1 MIYPPIH
8 TAPVIRKDVLVWGGG
23 TGGVSAALQAARSGA
38 STILLTPG
46 PWLGGMVSAAGVCAP
61 DGHELSCWQTGM
73 WGAFLRELHRREP
86 SGLDQNWVS
95 CFGYR
100 PQQAEDILQRW
111 VHNEPLLQ
119 WCGVCE
125 LRNLSLRNGLIRRLE
140 VQQGATT
147 HQQSLSVEA
156 DIFID
161 GSDLGDLLALTDV
174 PYRWGWEAQE
184 QWDEPSAPTQQRLNN
199 EAFFKHQPVQS
210 PTWVVMGQLK
220 QSGPPANPLPPQ
232 QPFELSTASFGL
244 ERTITYGRL
253 PGGLVMLNWPLHGN
267 DWHHGLHR
275 AVSSDPLKRTALANE
290 MKAHSASFLS
300 ALQQCSDGWLTPGK
314 AFPGVNPCVALMPYW
329 RESRRLIGTTT
340 VTENDLLP
348 LSTDAHRASFPLDA
362 SGECTSIAVGTYA
375 NDHHY
380 PGKDWPLAPKS
391 CRWGG
396 RWTGTPFCIPYGA
409 LVSEVVPNLL
419 MADKGFSVSH
429 MANGATRLQPLILN
443 LGQAAGLAAA
453 LSVHRSCLPIEVP
466 VNVLQTHLIHEP
478 TAPAAV
484 LPLMQW
490 PAWHPHWTTAQEMG
504 LAAPDQIDSLGFL
517 AQSQSLHLD
526 RPGLNSAPTDHQ
538 EELLTGR
545 VSTTAEGGFQFSSAD
560 EHWPLITLEPAIN
573 QWLLQQDRTT
583 GMIGVRVVRNP
594 WGPWL
599 RLIGVID

>member
-1 MIYPPIH
+1 M
-8 TAPVIRKDVLVWGGG
+8 IRKDVLVWGGG

-125 LRNLSLRNGLIRRLE
+125 LRNLSLQDGLIRRLD

-147 HQQSLSVEA
+147 DQQSLSVEA

-220 QSGPPANPLPPQ
+220 ESAPPSKPLPPQ
-232 QPFELSTASFGL
+232 HPFELSTASFGL

-300 ALQQCSDGWLTPGK
+300 ALQQCSDGWMTPGK

-380 PGKDWPLAPKS
+380 PGEDWPLAPKS

-490 PAWHPHWTTAQEMG
+490 PAWHPHWTTAQEKG

-517 AQSQSLHLD
+517 APSQSLHLD

-538 EELLTGR
+538 EELLTGK
-545 VSTTAEGGFQFSSAD
+545 VSSTAEGGFQFSSDD

-573 QWLLQQDRTT
+573 QWLLQQDRST
-583 GMIGVRVVRNP
+583 GMIRVRVVRNP

>member
-1 MIYPPIH
+1 
-8 TAPVIRKDVLVWGGG
+8 
-23 TGGVSAALQAARSGA
+23 
-38 STILLTPG
+38 
-46 PWLGGMVSAAGVCAP
+46 
-61 DGHELSCWQTGM
+61 M

-210 PTWVVMGQLK
+210 PTWVVMGQLN

-244 ERTITYGRL
+244 KRTITYGRL

-583 GMIGVRVVRNP
+583 GMIRVRVVRNP

>member
-1 MIYPPIH
+1 
-8 TAPVIRKDVLVWGGG
+8 
-23 TGGVSAALQAARSGA
+23 
-38 STILLTPG
+38 
-46 PWLGGMVSAAGVCAP
+46 
-61 DGHELSCWQTGM
+61 
-73 WGAFLRELHRREP
+73 
-86 SGLDQNWVS
+86 
-95 CFGYR
+95 
-100 PQQAEDILQRW
+100 
-111 VHNEPLLQ
+111 
-119 WCGVCE
+119 
-125 LRNLSLRNGLIRRLE
+125 
-140 VQQGATT
+140 
-147 HQQSLSVEA
+147 
-156 DIFID
+156 
-161 GSDLGDLLALTDV
+161 
-174 PYRWGWEAQE
+174 
-184 QWDEPSAPTQQRLNN
+184 
-199 EAFFKHQPVQS
+199 
-210 PTWVVMGQLK
+210 
-220 QSGPPANPLPPQ
+220 
-232 QPFELSTASFGL
+232 
-244 ERTITYGRL
+244 
-253 PGGLVMLNWPLHGN
+253 
-267 DWHHGLHR
+267 
-275 AVSSDPLKRTALANE
+275 

-504 LAAPDQIDSLGFL
+504 LAAPGQIDSLGFL

-583 GMIGVRVVRNP
+583 GMIRVRVVRNP

>member
-1 MIYPPIH
+1 
-8 TAPVIRKDVLVWGGG
+8 
-23 TGGVSAALQAARSGA
+23 
-38 STILLTPG
+38 
-46 PWLGGMVSAAGVCAP
+46 
-61 DGHELSCWQTGM
+61 
-73 WGAFLRELHRREP
+73 
-86 SGLDQNWVS
+86 
-95 CFGYR
+95 
-100 PQQAEDILQRW
+100 
-111 VHNEPLLQ
+111 
-119 WCGVCE
+119 
-125 LRNLSLRNGLIRRLE
+125 
-140 VQQGATT
+140 
-147 HQQSLSVEA
+147 
-156 DIFID
+156 
-161 GSDLGDLLALTDV
+161 
-174 PYRWGWEAQE
+174 
-184 QWDEPSAPTQQRLNN
+184 
-199 EAFFKHQPVQS
+199 
-210 PTWVVMGQLK
+210 
-220 QSGPPANPLPPQ
+220 
-232 QPFELSTASFGL
+232 
-244 ERTITYGRL
+244 
-253 PGGLVMLNWPLHGN
+253 
-267 DWHHGLHR
+267 
-275 AVSSDPLKRTALANE
+275 
-290 MKAHSASFLS
+290 
-300 ALQQCSDGWLTPGK
+300 
-314 AFPGVNPCVALMPYW
+314 MPYW

-490 PAWHPHWTTAQEMG
+490 PAWHPYWTTAQEMG

-583 GMIGVRVVRNP
+583 GMIRVRVVRNP